1 MYSSVVRTLDTLLG
15 QLTNGSVAV
24 SKPNSTLLL
33 VFEWFFIKTLDDQL
47 SSVVSDYR
55 NDDNCH

>member
-1 MYSSVVRTLDTLLG
+1 MCSSVFRTFDALLG

-33 VFEWFFIKTLDDQL
+33 VIEWLFIKALDDQL
-47 SSVVSDYR
+47 SSVVSDHR